1 MVLVF
6 DGIYILNIVN
16 LLYMD
21 EKGIVGL
28 NLDDLLEVGIGF
40 IIDYMIVD
48 EK

>member
-6 DGIYILNIVN
+6 GGIYILNIVN

-21 EKGIVGL
+21 EKGIVEL
-28 NLDDLLEVGIGF
+28 NLDDLLEVGIEF
-40 IIDYMIVD
+40 IIDYMILD